1 MTSPLPRAA
10 AGDMARRSLIEPP
23 TPNNSLLPTPSVSP
37 RPGIYLQAYRP
48 LSTHTVN
55 RLILAPDPA
64 QKLSPQISVELVG
77 SEEVFGRYADGII
90 SQPL

>member
-1 MTSPLPRAA
+1 LPIKTDYHHT
-10 AGDMARRSLIEPP
+10 G
-23 TPNNSLLPTPSVSP
+23 N
-37 RPGIYLQAYRP
+37 RP
-48 LSTHTVN
+48 LSTHTIN

-90 SQPL
+90 SQPLLAAPR

>member
-1 MTSPLPRAA
+1 MSWGHRAA
-10 AGDMARRSLIEPP
+10 APNQGLQP
-23 TPNNSLLPTPSVSP
+23 TASSVCSYLGLLLPCFFHVY
-37 RPGIYLQAYRP
+37 GYRP
-48 LSTHTVN
+48 LSTHTIN